1 MVLAGDFGW
10 DDVGT
15 WGALHRVRTHDA
27 SQNAAI
33 GELFALD
40 ARNNVVQA
48 EGSTVVLYGVDNLVV
63 VARDGLVMVTTADR
77 SSDLKTL
84 IDALPSSVRD
94 RR

>member
-15 WGALHRVRTHDA
+15 WGALHRVRAHDA

-63 VARDGLVMVTTADR
+63 VARDGLVMVTTADK

-84 IDALPSSVRD
+84 VDALPSSVRD
-94 RR
+94 RQ